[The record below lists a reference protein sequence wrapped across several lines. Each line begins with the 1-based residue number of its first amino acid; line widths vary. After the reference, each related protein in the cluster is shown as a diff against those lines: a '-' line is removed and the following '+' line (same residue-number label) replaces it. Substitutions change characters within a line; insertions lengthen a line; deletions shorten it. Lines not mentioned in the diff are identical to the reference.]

1 MNSLKI
7 EDDKFLLWVLQAFLK
22 IQIFSQLSNVVTME
36 DRQRN
41 LSWICLS
48 LAKWAC
54 ACFVWKWACVLHGWI
69 RVKYKEA
76 INTFKVLWAEHT
88 QHLSGAERLDPEMRL
103 HLSWLTRNQ
112 IGPTTKEKVEKD
124 AWVFL
129 KISSSYK
136 FPSWESLLTAL
147 VLPSW
152 SCRQAVMRLPSL
164 ISHCPVCRPVHM
176 YRHRTLFTSSFEKSN
191 LIYCSFSPMTGTK
204 RSPFI
209 RRSELLQRCSV
220 SNSVQKNFLWSNK
233 FGSRRISDFPLGES
247 KYILTY

>member
-1 MNSLKI
+1 MKNFFC
-7 EDDKFLLWVLQAFLK
+7 ECFQAFLK
-22 IQIFSQLSNVVTME
+22 IQIFSQLSNVVRME

-54 ACFVWKWACVLHGWI
+54 ACSVWKWACALHDWI

-76 INTFKVLWAEHT
+76 INTFKALWAEHT

-136 FPSWESLLTAL
+136 FPSWESLLAAL
-147 VLPSW
+147 VPFLILQASSHAPSVAHLSLPTLS
-152 SCRQAVMRLPSL
+152 SCSYVQTQNV
-164 ISHCPVCRPVHM
+164 VHIIIW
-176 YRHRTLFTSSFEKSN
+176 K
-191 LIYCSFSPMTGTK
+191 
-204 RSPFI
+204 
-209 RRSELLQRCSV
+209 V
-220 SNSVQKNFLWSNK
+220 
-233 FGSRRISDFPLGES
+233 
-247 KYILTY
+247 